1 MSFLQYWGKVMMG
14 NHKKNE
20 KPCSNEYTWWGK
32 RKNGFTLA
40 ELLIVVAIIAVLVAV
55 AIPIFNSQL
64 EKSRE
69 STDLANIRAAY
80 AEVMAETSSDGLD
93 HKSELIALKQ
103 RINDWQNKSGEES
116 LHSLAE
122 TVGKPRAEG
131 QVWVEFKTENSQVI
145 IHYGEPVPGDQATVD
160 AMNFPEGS
168 KERTILSSLA
178 DAERQALE
186 KYKKENTKRV
196 VGYIVTLDANG
207 TPVLSEPKTNSQQ
220 FDSNHYDANT
230 ILQKGYFVAVV
241 CDQNGV
247 PKVGSNIRIMSNGKV
262 QAEPYHI
269 IQNKY
274 DSRQDLIEFWRNDG
288 QKYWGVDSFIY

>member
-1 MSFLQYWGKVMMG
+1 MVGK
-14 NHKKNE
+14 KK
-20 KPCSNEYTWWGK
+20 KWIYTCRTFNSGCD
-32 RKNGFTLA
+32 NSCTG
-40 ELLIVVAIIAVLVAV
+40 AV

-207 TPVLSEPKTNSQQ
+207 NPVLSEPKTNSQQ

-274 DSRQDLIEFWRNDG
+274 DSRQDLIEFWGNDG